1 MANISKLDTSKG
13 KITVNFP
20 FINDDG
26 SDSKYI
32 ISANQI
38 GWAGGKLNDIEFD
51 TTAEL
56 LTAIEDEIN
65 AIVTKVSSAVPTLT
79 FTTFSNTLQWNTAV
93 KIANING
100 TDIKVQLPANPNTD
114 SQVDSVNDHY
124 KAKEITTQALYK
136 IKTDAAGHI
145 ISATKFDDFIEK
157 SAVDN
162 LKQQIAD
169 FKMYMLLLNA
179 STTSS
184 SSTTVTPG
192 KGTNG
197 SSEGTSGTQSVT
209 ATGTS
214 TSVSPK

>member
-65 AIVTKVSSAVPTLT
+65 AIVTEVSSAVPTLT

-100 TDIKVQLPANPNTD
+100 TDIKVQLPVNPNTD

-124 KAKEITTQALYK
+124 KTTGFSALTTEGLYT

-145 ISATKFDDFIEK
+145 TKATKVNLSDYASK
-157 SAVDN
+157 SEYNDLLQEFN
-162 LKQQIAD
+162 ELKESIGW
-169 FKMYMLLLNA
+169 N
-179 STTSS
+179 
-184 SSTTVTPG
+184 V
-192 KGTNG
+192 
-197 SSEGTSGTQSVT
+197 
-209 ATGTS
+209 
-214 TSVSPK
+214 